1 MSAAI
6 FDIVGL
12 TQRRTLGVD
21 TDEDFRHFINIQRMV
36 QFNDTDL
43 SIGNAFQIIECAVNL
58 IGRNAVI
65 ALTVA
70 NGEIKWISLH

>member
-1 MSAAI
+1 
-6 FDIVGL
+6 
-12 TQRRTLGVD
+12 
-21 TDEDFRHFINIQRMV
+21 MV

-70 NGEIKWISLH
+70 NGEIKWIKFRSENHRNVRNPPLVLQVRGILYGKAFAII